1 VLSTEQIIFP
11 YKHAIVRY
19 SWLNIKCNDWSKD
32 NLFFMLMTMGVLNK
46 HDYKHEFITLRQR
59 TFYGIIESMEDM
71 KFLNNK

>member
-1 VLSTEQIIFP
+1 MLSTEQIIFP